1 MYARMIQVTT
11 KPGQLRDCI
20 SALVDRGLPVL
31 KQQYG
36 FVDALA
42 LTSDT
47 ERDKFVGITIWKS
60 KEDAEKYV
68 NGPGRQV
75 MESIKPL
82 LQQEP
87 TFGSF
92 NLEASTT
99 HNLGLARAASSR

>member
-1 MYARMIQVTT
+1 MYARMIQATA
-11 KPGQLRDCI
+11 KPGQLRECVT
-20 SALVDRGLPVL
+20 ALVDRGLPVL
-31 KQQYG
+31 KQQQG

-47 ERDKFVGITIWKS
+47 ERDKVVGVTIWRS

-68 NGPGRQV
+68 NGQGRQV
-75 MESIKPL
+75 MEFIRPL

-87 TFGSF
+87 TVGSF

-99 HNLGLARAASSR
+99 HNINIARAASQR